1 MTNARLARV
10 PRPDIDYASL
20 SFNPDEPDPLPE
32 AMYQY
37 PILEEILPILGAHL
51 NRLYS
56 REGVFRS
63 SNTFICYYL
72 PFAVDLSGERGG
84 LPAVMAGFPFYWGWS
99 CLNPV
104 RW

>member
-10 PRPDIDYASL
+10 PRSDIDYASL
-20 SFNPDEPDPLPE
+20 SFNPDEPEPLPE

-56 REGVFRS
+56 RETVFRG
-63 SNTFICYYL
+63 SNTFICYDPDNL
-72 PFAVDLSGERGG
+72 CQGRRNSGPLWRQKSGPLG
-84 LPAVMAGFPFYWGWS
+84 VNGRHKCP
-99 CLNPV
+99 
-104 RW
+104 R